1 MCGAP
6 VHNVYGTDTLHAQRE
21 RDGDRFPGFKYL
33 STELFYA
40 FVLYKYCLKVVR
52 IKWVNSFK
60 IEPDS

>member
-1 MCGAP
+1 MHLYIMCREHTP
-6 VHNVYGTDTLHAQRE
+6 YTHRE